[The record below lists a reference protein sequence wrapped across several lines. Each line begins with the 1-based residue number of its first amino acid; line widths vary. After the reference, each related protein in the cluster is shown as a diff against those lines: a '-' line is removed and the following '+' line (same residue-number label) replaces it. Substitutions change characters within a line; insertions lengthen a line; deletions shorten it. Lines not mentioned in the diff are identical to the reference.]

1 MAECPICH
9 QQDPAPFWK
18 WSASYLV
25 AGWLHWTTSIME
37 GTISCSCLNRYLVWM
52 EIYLSW
58 MQCFCENS
66 HPSIYTILYPSS
78 WYSTQHCF
86 WSRDLL
92 HDKCSNGFMVIEF
105 TVLIVFPF
113 GKTASCVKSFHPYS
127 VIWEWALGLEG
138 PLPSF
143 LITSLPSDKEPTQP
157 VPDLS
162 TCVGIFFSVSIS
174 VRVALFYLGMYI
186 NGPQEEPCVL
196 VFQIPWRRDQSPS
209 NVVWEIYTQTNDPS
223 SACRSRIGGGG
234 EMELASHNGW
244 TNAHSW
250 RWFCSISS
258 LCKWSPIPPMAWL
271 YFVCFHN
278 FDIKIQVFGLL
289 AMWWSLLFPHII
301 WVLLCHWL
309 SVQDALLYIVH
320 HCEAADLIKLWNSIL
335 KTQLQHQLCG
345 CVLKGWGKVHWKTVF
360 ALNQYSAYG
369 ALFMIARIHR
379 NRDIKNQGMEIQLAL
394 LLLPVMH
401 KNMFA
406 SCPCNHD
413 SGFVNDDVFGWD

>member
-1 MAECPICH
+1 MTLL
-9 QQDPAPFWK
+9 Q
-18 WSASYLV
+18 LV
-25 AGWLHWTTSIME
+25 EAGL
-37 GTISCSCLNRYLVWM
+37 
-52 EIYLSW
+52 
-58 MQCFCENS
+58 
-66 HPSIYTILYPSS
+66 
-78 WYSTQHCF
+78 
-86 WSRDLL
+86 
-92 HDKCSNGFMVIEF
+92 
-105 TVLIVFPF
+105 
-113 GKTASCVKSFHPYS
+113 
-127 VIWEWALGLEG
+127 
-138 PLPSF
+138 
-143 LITSLPSDKEPTQP
+143 
-157 VPDLS
+157 
-162 TCVGIFFSVSIS
+162 
-174 VRVALFYLGMYI
+174 
-186 NGPQEEPCVL
+186 
-196 VFQIPWRRDQSPS
+196 
-209 NVVWEIYTQTNDPS
+209 
-223 SACRSRIGGGG
+223 GGGG

-250 RWFCSISS
+250 SWFCSISS

-278 FDIKIQVFGLL
+278 FDIRIQVFGLL
-289 AMWWSLLFPHII
+289 AMWWSLLLPHII

-369 ALFMIARIHR
+369 ALFMMARIHR

>member
-223 SACRSRIGGGG
+223 SACRSRIGGGV
-234 EMELASHNGW
+234 
-244 TNAHSW
+244 
-250 RWFCSISS
+250 R
-258 LCKWSPIPPMAWL
+258 
-271 YFVCFHN
+271 
-278 FDIKIQVFGLL
+278 
-289 AMWWSLLFPHII
+289 WSLLVIMGGPMHTPEGDFAPS
-301 WVLLCHWL
+301 LLCVSEAPSHPWL
-309 SVQDALLYIVH
+309 DCILFAFTILISGYKYLVFWQCD
-320 HCEAADLIKLWNSIL
+320 DLCYYL
-335 KTQLQHQLCG
+335 T
-345 CVLKGWGKVHWKTVF
+345 
-360 ALNQYSAYG
+360 
-369 ALFMIARIHR
+369 
-379 NRDIKNQGMEIQLAL
+379 
-394 LLLPVMH
+394 
-401 KNMFA
+401 
-406 SCPCNHD
+406 
-413 SGFVNDDVFGWD
+413 